1 MRMARKK
8 IKTIFNSIPFI
19 LVGAAILIV
28 AIAVT
33 SFLKN
38 SPYFNIDGMFCSEQ
52 DKLSKIEKLLKVK
65 GKNIFSVNLKE
76 VSRVIQEKYP
86 GIFEISVTRVFPN
99 KLRVAF
105 KERIP
110 LAKLSL
116 PNNNFVIDNEA
127 VILKV
132 PEDFD
137 DSVLPVINGSF
148 IAFKDL
154 KTGQKIKSKNLNVAL
169 SILEYMSSPGQFK
182 KYKVTELDTANV
194 NKISFMVDSDIQI
207 IVREE
212 DFKEKLKILN
222 SLFDQL
228 SQKVNNIKYIDLR
241 FKDPIINYKKK

>member
-1 MRMARKK
+1 
-8 IKTIFNSIPFI
+8 
-19 LVGAAILIV
+19 LIV

>member
-1 MRMARKK
+1 MARKK
-8 IKTIFNSIPFI
+8 TKTIFNSFPFI

-38 SPYFNIDGMFCSEQ
+38 SPYFDIDGILCYEQ
-52 DKLSKIEKLLKVK
+52 DKLAKIEKLLNVK
-65 GKNIFSVNLKE
+65 DKNIFSVNLKE

-86 GIFEISVTRVFPN
+86 GIFEISVTRAFPN
-99 KLRVAF
+99 KLQVAF

-116 PNNNFVIDNEA
+116 PNNNFIIDNEA
-127 VILKV
+127 VILRV

-137 DSVLPVINGSF
+137 DSVLPVINGSY
-148 IAFKDL
+148 ITFKDL

-169 SILEYMSSPGQFK
+169 SILEYIPDSGQLK
-182 KYKVTELDTANV
+182 EYKVTKLDTANV
-194 NKISFMVDSDIQI
+194 NKISFAVDNDIQI

-212 DFKEKLKILN
+212 DFKEKIKILN

-228 SQKVNNIKYIDLR
+228 GQEVNNIKYIDLR
-241 FKDPIINYKKK
+241 FKDPVINYKKK